1 MAGRRKIASNGKCS
15 LCGGLFDKSAMGK
28 HLVACRQKSDA
39 ASASGGRMGP
49 ATAFN
54 LLVEGRRAPEYW
66 IHLEVPSRA
75 SLEVLDGF
83 LRDVWLEC
91 CGHLSA
97 FKIEG
102 ITYSSQP
109 MGEFEDEDMDVPLSE
124 VLRPG
129 LKFHHEY
136 DFGSTTHLV
145 LKVVSEEES
154 ALKGKAV
161 RVLARNE
168 PPAIPC
174 DKCGQPAERV
184 CGQCLYGGNGWLC
197 KACAREHACG
207 TDMLLPVVNSPRVGV
222 CGYTG

>member
-1 MAGRRKIASNGKCS
+1 MAGRKKIASNGKCN
-15 LCGGLFDKSAMGK
+15 LCGSVFDKSAMTK
-28 HLVACRQKSDA
+28 HLSACRKKAAA
-39 ASASGGRMGP
+39 ASTGRMTP
-49 ATAFN
+49 TTAFH
-54 LLVEGRRAPEYW
+54 LLVEGRYLPEYW
-66 IHLEVPSRA
+66 MHLEAPARA

-91 CGHLSA
+91 CGHLSV

-102 ITYSSQP
+102 ITYASEPSSD
-109 MGEFEDEDMDVPLSE
+109 FDDEDMDIPLSE

-129 LKFHHEY
+129 LKFQHEY

-145 LKVVSEEES
+145 LKVISEEES
-154 ALKGKAV
+154 TLKGKAV

-174 DKCGQPAERV
+174 AKCGQPAEKV
-184 CGQCLYGGNGWLC
+184 CGECLYSGGGWLC

-207 TDMLLPVVNSPRVGV
+207 MEMLLPVVNSPRVGV
-222 CGYTG
+222 CGYAG

>member
-1 MAGRRKIASNGKCS
+1 MAGRKTVPSSGKCN
-15 LCGGLFDKSAMGK
+15 LCGGVFDKSAMTR
-28 HLVACRQKSDA
+28 HLNKCRQASDV
-39 ASASGGRMGP
+39 ASGGRKGP
-49 ATAFN
+49 ATAFH
-54 LLVEGRRAPEYW
+54 LLVEGRYLPQYW
-66 IHLEVPSRA
+66 MHLEVPARA

-102 ITYSSQP
+102 ISYASELS
-109 MGEFEDEDMDVPLSE
+109 GEFDDESMDIPLSE
-124 VLRPG
+124 VLRPA
-129 LKFHHEY
+129 LKFQHEY

-145 LKVVSEEES
+145 LKVIAEEETT
-154 ALKGKAV
+154 LKGRAV

-174 DKCGQPAERV
+174 SKCGKPAEQV
-184 CGQCLYGGNGWLC
+184 CVECLYGGGGWFC